1 MDAMKLSAALTLSV
15 VMAASIAAN
24 AGSTSRRV
32 DDFSW
37 ADRGQALA
45 LHSQST
51 GASANQV
58 VVTRAEPAGFHGLRT
73 GDVILAA
80 DGVPLHQVEA
90 LTRALRGR
98 TSPVKLRI
106 RRGDGESTLVWS
118 RADYRVVAP
127 PPPPAPPPAP
137 GAPPPPP
144 APHF

>member
-1 MDAMKLSAALTLSV
+1 MDAMKLSAALALSAL
-15 VMAASIAAN
+15 MATSIAAR

-37 ADRGQALA
+37 TDRGQALA
-45 LHSQST
+45 LHSEST
-51 GASANQV
+51 GASADHV

-73 GDVILAA
+73 GDVILAL

-90 LTRALRGR
+90 LMRALRGR
-98 TSPVKLRI
+98 TSPVRLRI
-106 RRGDGESTLVWS
+106 RRGDAESTLVWS

-127 PPPPAPPPAP
+127 PPPPAPPRAP
-137 GAPPPPP
+137 RAPSPPP